1 MRGWGTNMAEE
12 KKQESGGPA
21 AVGGSAGAGAA
32 GVAVPAGSAATGGAG
47 APPAGPSAPAAA
59 GGSAGPNGPPQLQP
73 LQGTALTIGTIALS
87 LATFMN
93 VLDTS
98 IANVSIPA
106 ISGDLGVSPDQGT
119 WVITSFGVANAI
131 SLPLT
136 GWLTRTFGQVKLFI
150 WSVTLFTIASFL
162 CALAPSL
169 ELLILFRV
177 LQGAVAGPMMPLS
190 QALLLSSYP
199 KAKAGAALGM
209 WSITTLVAPVVGP
222 LLGGWITDNISWP
235 WIFYIN
241 VPVGIVAGGATWII
255 YRSRETPTMSLPID
269 KIGLFLLVLWVGALQ
284 VLLDKGKDLDW
295 FSSGQI
301 ITLAIVA
308 VVGFTIFLIWELTEK
323 HPVVDLSL
331 FSKRNFAVSTV
342 AMLMAYG
349 LFFGN
354 VVLLPLW
361 LQQYMGYTATL
372 AGVVLAPVGIFAI
385 FLTPV
390 VARYTG
396 KADPRVF
403 VTVSFGVFALVLF
416 MRQHFNTDAT
426 IGTLLVPTLVQG
438 IAMPFFFIPLISL
451 SLSGLAPER
460 IPAASGLFNFARIT
474 AGSFGT
480 SITTTLWDR
489 RATLHHSQLVEH
501 LTGSDP
507 ASAQA
512 LATLQAGGLGQQQS
526 YGVLNRLVDQQA
538 FMLSADDIFYVSG
551 ILFIA
556 LILVI
561 WLAKPEKGGG
571 GAQSKEAASGAH

>member
-1 MRGWGTNMAEE
+1 MAEE
-12 KKQESGGPA
+12 TKPGAPATAGPA
-21 AVGGSAGAGAA
+21 
-32 GVAVPAGSAATGGAG
+32 
-47 APPAGPSAPAAA
+47 
-59 GGSAGPNGPPQLQP
+59 QLQP
-73 LQGTALTIGTIALS
+73 LSGSALTIGTIALS

-136 GWLTRTFGQVKLFI
+136 GWLTRTFGQVRLFI
-150 WSVTLFTIASFL
+150 WSVLLFTLASFL

-169 ELLILFRV
+169 SMLILFRV

-190 QALLLSSYP
+190 QSLLLSSYP
-199 KAKAGAALGM
+199 KARAGAALGM
-209 WSITTLVAPVVGP
+209 WSITTLVAPVAGP

-241 VPVGIVAGGATWII
+241 IPVGIASGLATWVI
-255 YRSRETPTMSLPID
+255 YKKRETATQRLPID
-269 KIGLFLLVLWVGALQ
+269 KIGMLLLVIWVGAMQ
-284 VLLDKGKDLDW
+284 IMLDKGKDLDW
-295 FSSGQI
+295 FGSGEI
-301 ITLAIVA
+301 ITLAAIA
-308 VVGFTIFLIWELTEK
+308 VVGFTIFLVWELTED
-323 HPVVDLSL
+323 HPVVELAL
-331 FSKRNFAVSTV
+331 FTRRNFLVSTV
-342 AMLMAYG
+342 AMLLSYG

-372 AGVVLAPVGIFAI
+372 AGVVLAPVGLFAI
-385 FLTPV
+385 FLTPI
-390 VARYTG
+390 VAKYSD
-396 KADPRVF
+396 KVDPRIF
-403 VTVSFGVFALVLF
+403 VTISFGVFALVLF
-416 MRQHFNTDAT
+416 MRQHFNTDT
-426 IGTLLVPTLVQG
+426 PLGTLLIPTIVQG
-438 IAMPFFFIPLISL
+438 VAMSFFFIPLISMG
-451 SLSGLAPER
+451 LSGLSPDK

-501 LTGSDP
+501 MTGADP

-512 LATLQAGGLGQQQS
+512 LAALQSNGLGQQQS

-538 FMLSADDIFYVSG
+538 FMLSANDIFYVSG
-551 ILFIA
+551 VMFLA
-556 LILVI
+556 LIVLI
-561 WLAKPEKGGG
+561 WFARPQKSGG
-571 GAQSKEAASGAH
+571 GAAAGAAAGAH